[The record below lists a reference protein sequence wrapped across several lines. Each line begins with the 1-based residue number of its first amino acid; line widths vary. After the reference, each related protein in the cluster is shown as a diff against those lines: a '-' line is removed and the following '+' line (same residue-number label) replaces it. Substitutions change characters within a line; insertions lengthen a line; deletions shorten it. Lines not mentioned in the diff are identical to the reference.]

1 MAREGLIEAYL
12 LFIKVIFSICKF
24 FPLREKVTFI
34 TSFGDNCQFVLDE
47 MNKQQ
52 LPIQKVI
59 LHKLGSTLQSKDGG
73 QTIVLPFE
81 TGSIIHLLR
90 SIFHL
95 ATSKWVIV
103 DTYFGLLAA
112 IDFKKEVTCV
122 QLWHAVG
129 AVKQFGLRGPS
140 VQHRSKRAQ
149 KRFLDVYERFHYVV
163 TGSERM
169 ATIFKESFQI
179 EDQQLI
185 RTGVPRTDFFFDKAA
200 QAQTTH
206 DFYQQFP
213 ELNDK
218 KIMLYAPTFRD
229 DDLHASAIALDLDAL
244 YHALFS
250 ENYVLILKLHP
261 AVTMTEDFEKKFPG
275 FVYQIQN
282 GFHINELLLVTDLLI
297 TDYSSIPFEFSFLR
311 KPMIFF
317 AYDLEEYATQRGFW
331 EDYATSM
338 PGPVVSTTKE
348 LIENIHLADFQV
360 KSVERFHHKWNEY
373 STGQASKRLVD
384 WLFKS

>member
-59 LHKLGSTLQSKDGG
+59 LHKSGSTLQSEDDG

-112 IDFKKEVTCV
+112 VDFKKEVTCV

-129 AVKQFGLRGPS
+129 AVKQFGLRDPS
-140 VQHRSKRAQ
+140 VQHRSKRAK
-149 KRFLDVYERFHYVV
+149 KRFLDVYRRFHYVV

-169 ATIFKESFQI
+169 ATIFKESFQL

-185 RTGVPRTDFFFDKAA
+185 RTGVPRTDFFFDKVA
-200 QAQTTH
+200 QAQTTQ

-213 ELNDK
+213 ELKDK

-261 AVTMTEDFEKKFPG
+261 AVTMTEDFEQKFPG

-282 GFHINELLLVTDLLI
+282 GFHINELLLITDLLI

-317 AYDLEEYATQRGFW
+317 AYDLEEYAAQRGFW

-348 LIENIHLADFQV
+348 LIENIHLADVQV
-360 KSVERFHHKWNEY
+360 EYIESFHHKWNEY
-373 STGQASKRLVD
+373 STGQASKQLVD